1 MSLASHHGLDTVYR
15 SLQFQNPRKA
25 EELRPDFED
34 IARCGLVEDKSSGKP
49 AVARLRR
56 AALDMP
62 PVFARML
69 NSALDELF
77 GRNV

>member
-25 EELRPDFED
+25 EELRPDFEN
-34 IARCGLVEDKSSGKP
+34 IARCGLVEDKSSGK
-49 AVARLRR
+49 
-56 AALDMP
+56 P